1 VVSIY
6 LLGILALKSANGCG
20 KVPDKAPPFSNIVG
34 GIDFTNSDIEI
45 AAFAVSE
52 CRNELSQF
60 GGRYLQRFYVRKLA
74 LVGLNDLVKRDPSTN
89 GVYQFRLMFATRCAC
104 AHRALAHRKQKGCV
118 PQPRRL

>member
-1 VVSIY
+1 VPSLPKHSRTWRATFVVSIY

-52 CRNELSQF
+52 CRNEL
-60 GGRYLQRFYVRKLA
+60 VNLA
-74 LVGLNDLVKRDPSTN
+74 GVISSAFTSENWPSL
-89 GVYQFRLMFATRCAC
+89 G
-104 AHRALAHRKQKGCV
+104 
-118 PQPRRL
+118 

>member
-1 VVSIY
+1 MVSIY

-89 GVYQFRLMFATRCAC
+89 EFISFSLCSPHVA
-104 AHRALAHRKQKGCV
+104 RALIVR
-118 PQPRRL
+118 